1 MKTCARKYKH
11 TRELNIQQ
19 AKHSCRKIVQQ
30 TLLLLL
36 LLLLL
41 YEEGIDC
48 LTSGCYVLAKS
59 EYVVLDDKIST
70 RLHSSV
76 CD

>member
-36 LLLLL
+36 LLL
-41 YEEGIDC
+41 YEEGIDR